1 MMGRMTIKAKDAL
14 AEHVQGPVLAPGDDG
29 YNEERLGYDRSV
41 EHHPAIVVAATSV
54 DDVVAA
60 VRFARDHDIAIAVQ
74 ATGHGACVAAD
85 DAMLITTNRM
95 AGVSIDPASA
105 TARVRAGV
113 RWERVIDDAAAF
125 GLAPLSGSA
134 PFVGAV
140 GYTVGGGLGVLSRR
154 YGYAADHVRSLE
166 VVAADGR
173 VLLVTPD
180 DHSDLF
186 WGLRGGKDN
195 FGIVTSMTVD
205 LFPVESLYGGGLFF
219 GAVDAERVIDAYL
232 EWTATVPDEMTSSI
246 ALMRLPDVEAV
257 PDPLRGRFVV
267 HVRIAYCGPRDA
279 GEPLVAPLRAAGR
292 PILDT
297 VAEIPYTASGTIHN
311 DPSEPVAA
319 YGETGLLRE
328 LDSGAVDAL
337 LAAAGPEVDGPD
349 VVELRQ
355 LGGALG
361 RPPAVPNAVGHRD
374 AAFTLFS
381 VSVADPARLEAIR
394 AGNRALFGAMRPWDH
409 GGVFM
414 NFLAGAHSTGEPV
427 RSAYEP
433 GDFERLRALKSDYDP
448 DNVFRLNH
456 NIAPAR

>member
-1 MMGRMTIKAKDAL
+1 MTINATDAL
-14 AEHVQGPVLAPGDDG
+14 AENVHGPVLVPGDNG
-29 YNEERLGYDRSV
+29 YDEERLGYDRSV
-41 EHHPAIVVAATSV
+41 EHRPAIVVGAASA

-60 VRFARDHDIAIAVQ
+60 VRFARAHDLAVAVQ

-95 AGVSIDPASA
+95 ASVSVDPASA
-105 TARVRAGV
+105 TARVHAGV
-113 RWERVIDDAAAF
+113 RWERVIHEAAAF

-140 GYTVGGGLGVLSRR
+140 GYTVGGGLGVLARR

-166 VVAADGR
+166 LVAADGR
-173 VLLVTPD
+173 VLRVTPN
-180 DHSDLF
+180 DHPDLF

-205 LFPVESLYGGGLFF
+205 LFPVARLYGGGLFF
-219 GAVDAERVIDAYL
+219 GAADAAPVLNAYL
-232 EWTATVPDEMTSSI
+232 EWTTTVSDEMTSSI
-246 ALMRLPDVEAV
+246 ALARLPDVEAV

-279 GEPLVAPLRAAGR
+279 GEPLVAPLRAAAR

-311 DPSEPVAA
+311 DPPEPLAA
-319 YGETGLLRE
+319 YGHTGLLRE
-328 LDSGAVDAL
+328 VDQRAVEAL
-337 LAAAGPEVDGPD
+337 LAAAGPGVDGPD

-355 LGGALG
+355 LGGALA
-361 RPPAVPNAVGHRD
+361 RPPAIPNAVGHRD
-374 AAFTLFS
+374 AAFTLLS
-381 VSVADPARLEAIR
+381 VSVADPARLDAIR
-394 AGNRALFGAMRPWDH
+394 AGNRALFDAMRPWDH

-414 NFLAGAHSTGEPV
+414 NFLAGAHSAGEPV
-427 RSAYEP
+427 RNAYEP
-433 GDFERLRALKSDYDP
+433 GDFKRLRALKSDYDP

-456 NIAPAR
+456 NIAPAG